1 MPRDEIFLVT
11 KVSHENLR
19 AADFARSVDESL
31 NALKV
36 DYVDLLMVRLLRP
49 LENCFGANDYEI

>member
-1 MPRDEIFLVT
+1 
-11 KVSHENLR
+11 VSHENLR